1 MTSSN
6 DLLSKANIMRF
17 STQLV
22 DNMLEKR
29 KKDRISED
37 SFNSE
42 IDGIFDQDR
51 EDTITG
57 FKIVKNAQHFRDR
70 RKKMNTKFNSLSPK
84 EKLKLN
90 ELNST
95 AYLDLN
101 SIINSAPRA
110 FPKASDEL
118 KWSFDTWGNFI
129 MHELKSIT
137 KDADDWHAFGKNNKD
152 SNECSINLAALG
164 FKLLNNKNPNCSDPD
179 KALLECCCATISS
192 KTVMKELAQIEKFT
206 NHLITEED
214 LKQGFR
220 CDIKIARSVFPH
232 IANESFFSDFDDDSG
247 CYENQ

>member
-29 KKDRISED
+29 KKERISED

-137 KDADDWHAFGKNNKD
+137 KDPELIMLLLRGLKESFRSCLREHIKV
-152 SNECSINLAALG
+152 INLKEDEIDRATMEEISQGGREVSDVIQSEEGQQILKKTKK
-164 FKLLNNKNPNCSDPD
+164 KLRKRINDNEGANN
-179 KALLECCCATISS
+179 
-192 KTVMKELAQIEKFT
+192 
-206 NHLITEED
+206 
-214 LKQGFR
+214 
-220 CDIKIARSVFPH
+220 RSH
-232 IANESFFSDFDDDSG
+232 RTL
-247 CYENQ
+247 